1 MKGIT
6 EIVLSSAQFLKAYQ
20 TFLSTVS
27 QKYNL
32 SNIELDVML
41 FLANN
46 PSLDTAK
53 DIVIYRRIAKSYV
66 SKGIDLLIKKEL
78 LNYTIDDKDHRIVH
92 LSITEA
98 AQPIVQEGQ
107 KAQQAFVEMLHKN
120 ISMSDLET
128 VSRCVNQMNQNIKE
142 FL

>member
-6 EIVLSSAQFLKAYQ
+6 EIVLSSAQFSKAYQ
-20 TFLSTVS
+20 TFLNNVS
-27 QKYNL
+27 KKYSL
-32 SNIELDVML
+32 SNIELDIML

-66 SKGIDLLIKKEL
+66 SKGIDLLLKKEFL
-78 LNYTIDDKDHRIVH
+78 KYTIDDKDHRKVH
-92 LSITEA
+92 LSLTEA
-98 AQPIVQEGQ
+98 AQPIIQEGQ
-107 KAQQAFVEMLHKN
+107 IAQRSFVEMLHKG

-128 VSRCVNQMNQNIKE
+128 VNRCISQMNQNIKE
-142 FL
+142 YL